1 MENRRPEFALVVLAS
16 MFITLIILGFMMQG
30 KVIEVVQILFASL
43 QVNQDVYPL
52 KVGVI
57 PFQIFLLAL
66 ALICMDI
73 VNEFFGKREAI
84 YLAFAG
90 AGAIA
95 FVWLL
100 LKGLTYI
107 PTVENQAL
115 FDEAYAT
122 IFDLSK
128 RTLVTLCISISL
140 GFSII
145 AVIFEVFRKWTHNG
159 FAIIRL
165 FMAHVVGIAFFVA
178 IDAAVRHYLFGSLGP
193 ALAHAFTRYIQWFVL
208 SILLIP
214 TYYIFKI
221 PFRIIIGKQ
230 HYDMVKERFVK
241 KKVFRYED
249 KDFFEKRKEIQEKRI
264 SAA

>member
-16 MFITLIILGFMMQG
+16 LFLTLIILGFFMQG
-30 KVIEVVQILFASL
+30 KIIEVVQVSFASL
-43 QVNQDVYPL
+43 QVDQEVYPL
-52 KVGVI
+52 KVGII
-57 PFQIFLLAL
+57 PFQVFLFAL
-66 ALICMDI
+66 ALICVDI

-90 AGAIA
+90 AGTIA

-100 LKGLTYI
+100 LKGVTYI
-107 PTVENQAL
+107 PTVENQTV

-128 RTLVTLCISISL
+128 RSLAALSASIFF

-145 AVIFEVFRKWTHNG
+145 AIIFELFRKWTHNG

-165 FMAHVVGIAFFVA
+165 FMAHVIGLAFFVA
-178 IDAAVRHYLFGSLGP
+178 IDAGLREYVFGSFGA
-193 ALAHAFTRYIQWFVL
+193 ALALAITRYIQWFIL

-214 TYYIFKI
+214 TYYFLKI
-221 PFRIIIGKQ
+221 PFRLIIGKH
-230 HYDMVKERFVK
+230 HYDTVKERFAK
-241 KKVFRYED
+241 KKVVNKEKK
-249 KDFFEKRKEIQEKRI
+249 KDFFAKRQQLQEKRI
-264 SAA
+264 